1 MKTKQLIKWI
11 VKNNINLEK
20 EMVEVYTKLSE
31 DRLDEAYLANK
42 FDMLFSK
49 YSNHPLI
56 IKSFLDFLQ
65 LVNDKKLL
73 DQFTH
78 NDLTNLYKS
87 SIVLNEYDLE
97 FCEDYLQFLV
107 NVVNDEGEVS
117 KFKEK
122 IQKIISKTEKAID
135 SIL

>member
-1 MKTKQLIKWI
+1 
-11 VKNNINLEK
+11 
-20 EMVEVYTKLSE
+20 MVEVYTKLSE